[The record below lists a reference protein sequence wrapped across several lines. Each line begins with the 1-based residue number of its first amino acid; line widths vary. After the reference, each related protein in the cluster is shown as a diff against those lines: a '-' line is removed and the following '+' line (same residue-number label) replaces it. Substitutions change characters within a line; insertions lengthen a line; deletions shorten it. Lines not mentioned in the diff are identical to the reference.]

1 MARIEIDLREDIET
15 QTLAVVLDGGNVFR
29 YRMTYNSRT
38 DSYTIDILNAANEV
52 LIQGAHC
59 VANWNPF
66 RHILVE
72 NLPDG
77 RTLIIDHAGSGA
89 TPGENDIGFS
99 KEAGLYY
106 ES

>member
-1 MARIEIDLREDIET
+1 MARIQIDLREDLET
-15 QTLAVVLDGGNVFR
+15 QTLVVVLGGTVYR
-29 YRMTYNSRT
+29 YRMTYNART
-38 DSYTIDILNAANEV
+38 DSYTIDILNDANVV

-66 RHILVE
+66 RHTLVE
-72 NLPDG
+72 NLPEG
-77 RTLIIDHAGSGA
+77 RTLIIDHAGLGA
-89 TPGENDIGFS
+89 TPGENDIGFN